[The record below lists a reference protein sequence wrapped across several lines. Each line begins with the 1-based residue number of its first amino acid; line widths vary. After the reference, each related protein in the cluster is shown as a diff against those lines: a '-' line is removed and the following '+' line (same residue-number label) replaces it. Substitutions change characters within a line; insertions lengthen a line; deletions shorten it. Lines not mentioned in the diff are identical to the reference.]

1 MAKGLGGLIN
11 VGQQTKKQ
19 ALGGLL
25 DAARAETQKD
35 IAQEGLDQQRKI
47 AEQTTAG
54 TLTAVGAAVG
64 GGAIT
69 EGIKVGASVGGLP
82 GAAVGEA
89 IGFLISKLFG

>member
-54 TLTAVGAAVG
+54 TLTAVGACSSHVSSSSFVSHAVPRTL
-64 GGAIT
+64 GAWLRT
-69 EGIKVGASVGGLP
+69 YTVAP
-82 GAAVGEA
+82 YPH
-89 IGFLISKLFG
+89 FW

>member
-11 VGQQTKKQ
+11 VGQETKKQ

-25 DAARAETQKD
+25 DAARAETQQD
-35 IAQEGLDQQRKI
+35 IAQQGLDQQKKI

-64 GGAIT
+64 GGAIGK
-69 EGIKVGASVGGLP
+69 GIAIGGTVGFA
-82 GAAVGEA
+82 GAAVGAA